1 MMFDVR
7 QKSSVIVGTL
17 VASLLV
23 ISAGCGDDPA
33 PTSPFEGS
41 YISIQHTR
49 NTDGCETQ
57 GDTYESGDDYF
68 QLSLSDDGD
77 TLAYIPCD
85 DVDDCAAPSDT
96 ASFDE
101 QEGEAWKRISVDI
114 TDIRDACTIELSER
128 VAVFETE
135 RDVRIET
142 RTYEGVAP
150 RDSNDIPCDEAFA
163 RENQDQLECVRF
175 ESMLGSPVE

>member
-7 QKSSVIVGTL
+7 QNSSLIVGAL
-17 VASLLV
+17 VANLLV
-23 ISAGCGDDPA
+23 ISAGCGDEPA
-33 PTSPFEGS
+33 PTSPFEGT
-41 YISIQHTR
+41 YKSIQHTR

-57 GDTYESGDDYF
+57 GDHYPSGDDYF
-68 QLSLSDDGD
+68 QLSLSSDGD
-77 TLAYIPCD
+77 TLVYIPCD
-85 DVDDCAAPSDT
+85 EADDCASPSDSG
-96 ASFDE
+96 SFDE
-101 QEGEAWKRISVDI
+101 QEGETWKRVSVDI
-114 TDIRDACTIELSER
+114 VDIRDACDIELTER
-128 VAVFETE
+128 IAVFETE

-142 RTYEGVAP
+142 RTYDGVAP